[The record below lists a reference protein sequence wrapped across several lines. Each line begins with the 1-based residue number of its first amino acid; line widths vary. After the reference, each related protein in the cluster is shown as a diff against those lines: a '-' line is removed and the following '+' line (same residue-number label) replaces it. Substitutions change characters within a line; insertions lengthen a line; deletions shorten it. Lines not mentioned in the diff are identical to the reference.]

1 MRGARMRT
9 PGTIIAAVLLLCGL
23 SACGGGTPSLVG
35 NWRADDGTGTKVIT
49 SDGRCS
55 GMFYLGPG
63 EPLDIGGGMGCSLST
78 KKGSDGRY
86 SLVVWQPLIGEPLNQ
101 ETLKVSFDGDDK
113 ATIYDSSGDRLFSMT
128 RQ

>member
-1 MRGARMRT
+1 LKRPA
-9 PGTIIAAVLLLCGL
+9 TIIAAVLLVFAL
-23 SACGGGTPSLVG
+23 SGCGGSGAPTLVG

-55 GMFYLGPG
+55 GMYYSRG
-63 EPLDIGGGMGCSLST
+63 EPLDIGGGMGCSLSS

-86 SLVVWQPLIGEPLNQ
+86 SLVVTQPLIGDPLNQ
-101 ETLKVSFDGDDK
+101 ETLKVSFDGDDEV
-113 ATIYDSSGDRLFSMT
+113 TIYDSSGVRLFSMT